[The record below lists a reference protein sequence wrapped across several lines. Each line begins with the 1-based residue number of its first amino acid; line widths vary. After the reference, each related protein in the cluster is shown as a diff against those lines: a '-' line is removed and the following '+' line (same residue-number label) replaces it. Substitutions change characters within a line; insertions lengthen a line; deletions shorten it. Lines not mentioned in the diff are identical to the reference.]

1 LTSAH
6 TSAGIVFA
14 VLSAIFVGSG
24 TVVEK
29 VALGRM
35 PDLHVRRSWTMF
47 RSLFGSQAWLMGCA
61 LLVLGL
67 ACQGLALSLAPLS
80 VAQPIF
86 ASGIVF
92 LLVLS
97 HFVLHDRL
105 GRMQWVGLA
114 TIVVALVLLGLSIDP
129 HVDRAGGSAKL
140 TDLGIAAVVTCAVAI
155 GAFVAAERAD
165 RSRSWARRLR
175 APLFGIAAGLF
186 YGVAGLGL
194 KSASTFVQ
202 RRGVIGAVP
211 YVLTSPGIYLL
222 AVACAVGLLLYQ
234 TGLQRCSASVVAP
247 VNLVTSS
254 TYVIAVG
261 TVLFAERLP
270 TASTPL
276 TLRLVG
282 FVGVFAGMIILALSG
297 DVSGSPDLP
306 ASGEPPQIHAQ
317 KRQDQLRSRR

>member
-1 LTSAH
+1 MSSAH
-6 TSAGIVFA
+6 SSAGIVFA

-35 PDLHVRRSWTMF
+35 PELQVRRSWKMF
-47 RSLFGSQAWLMGCA
+47 RSLFGSQAWLTGCA

-105 GRMQWVGLA
+105 GRWQWVGLA

-129 HVDRAGGSAKL
+129 RVDRAGGSANL
-140 TDLGIAAVVTCAVAI
+140 MDLALAAILTCAVAI

-165 RSRSWARRLR
+165 GSRSWTRRLR

-202 RRGVIGAVP
+202 RHGVFGAVP
-211 YVLTSPGIYLL
+211 YVLTSPGIYLH

-247 VNLVTSS
+247 VNLVASS
-254 TYVIAVG
+254 AYVIGVG
-261 TVLFAERLP
+261 TVLFSEHLP
-270 TASTPL
+270 TASGPL

-282 FVGVFAGMIILALSG
+282 FVGVLVGMVTLALSG
-297 DVSGSPDLP
+297 DPGPRVDLSGSSES
-306 ASGEPPQIHAQ
+306 ARAQ
-317 KRQDQLRSRR
+317 AQESRDQLRSRR

>member
-1 LTSAH
+1 M
-6 TSAGIVFA
+6 
-14 VLSAIFVGSG
+14 LSAIFVGTG

-35 PDLHVRRSWTMF
+35 PDLHVRRSWKMF
-47 RSLFGSQAWLMGCA
+47 RSLFGSQAWLTGCA

-97 HFVLHDRL
+97 HFVLQDRL

-114 TIVVALVLLGLSIDP
+114 AIVVALVLLGLSIDP
-129 HVDRAGGSAKL
+129 GVDRAGGSTKMM
-140 TDLGIAAVVTCAVAI
+140 DLGIAAALTCAVAI

-165 RSRSWARRLR
+165 TSRGWARRLR

-202 RRGVIGAVP
+202 KRGVIGAVP
-211 YVLTSPGIYLL
+211 YVLTSPGIYVL

-254 TYVIAVG
+254 AYVIAVG
-261 TVLFAERLP
+261 SVLFSEHLP
-270 TASTPL
+270 TAAWPL

-297 DVSGSPDLP
+297 DPSASRALP
-306 ASGEPPQIHAQ
+306 ASSESSQMQAQ
-317 KRQDQLRSRR
+317 ESQDQLRSRR